1 MSRFI
6 NLEIHDLTDKWY
18 GESQKLAAAVFT
30 LAVKLQPC
38 IIFVDE
44 IDSFLRQRS
53 LQDHEAT
60 AMMKTQFMRL
70 WDGISS
76 AKHCQVVVIGATNRP
91 QDVDKAILRR
101 MPSQIQIKLPQLE
114 NRKEILRRILRN
126 TEKKDPDIDINYIAS
141 KTEGFSGS
149 DLRELCR
156 IAAMIRVMEGDDDLE
171 AGYDELRN
179 ISNKDFTEALEKMR
193 ESKKSVN
200 RFMFTEETLD

>member
-1 MSRFI
+1 M
-6 NLEIHDLTDKWY
+6 
-18 GESQKLAAAVFT
+18 
-30 LAVKLQPC
+30 
-38 IIFVDE
+38 DE

-76 AKHCQVVVIGATNRP
+76 AKHCQVVVMGATNRP

-101 MPSQIQIKLPQLE
+101 MPAQIQIKLPKLD
-114 NRKEILRRILRN
+114 NRRDIVKRILRN
-126 TEKKDPDIDINYIAS
+126 TEKKDADIDINYIAS
-141 KTEGFSGS
+141 MTDGFSGS

-156 IAAMIRVMEGDDDLE
+156 IAAMIRVMEKEDDLE
-171 AGYDELRN
+171 VGYNELRN
-179 ISNKDFTEALEKMR
+179 ISNKDFIEALERMK